1 MQKICSFSVNNQKI
15 QGALLLPETEQKTDS
30 SAVLFIHGW
39 TSSQKGYIP
48 RAQAV
53 SNLGYICLTFSMRG
67 HGESEGN
74 LEYLSRKDHLEDCI
88 TAYDFLASQPN
99 IIRNKIHVVGA
110 SYGGY
115 LASLLS
121 ANRPADSLVLRA
133 PALYPDEQVTTPT
146 LHLVR
151 KDIQIYQQKN
161 LTYQENKALSAIH
174 SYNNNVLL
182 IECEN
187 DTDVPKSTTNSYAQA
202 VRDQKQLT
210 RVLIPGADHAL
221 TQPQWNQFFIDTLV
235 SWFSNQNH

>member
-1 MQKICSFSVNNQKI
+1 MKKTCSFSVNNQKI
-15 QGALLLPETEQKTDS
+15 QGTLLIPDNEQKIDS
-30 SAVLFIHGW
+30 PAVLFIHGW
-39 TSSQKGYIP
+39 TSSQKGYIS

-53 SNLGYICLTFSMRG
+53 SNLGYICLTFNMRG

-88 TAYDFLASQPN
+88 TAYDFLSSQPN

-121 ANRPADSLVLRA
+121 TKRSVASLVLRA
-133 PALYPDEQVTTPT
+133 PALYPDEQFTTPT
-146 LHLVR
+146 LHLIR
-151 KDIQIYQQKN
+151 ENIQIYRQKN
-161 LTYQENKALSAIH
+161 LTYQENKALSAVH
-174 SYNNNVLL
+174 SYGGNILL

-187 DTDVPKSTTNSYAQA
+187 DTDVPKPTTNSYAQA
-202 VRDQKQLT
+202 IRDQKQLT
-210 RVLIPGADHAL
+210 RILIPSADHAL

-235 SWFSNQNH
+235 SWFSNKNH